1 MAEFPSFYGWN
12 LYISHI
18 FTHSSTDG
26 HRFNPCPGYCK
37 YCCNEHGG
45 YQKLF
50 LLSSVYPSSQSRDSF
65 DETDLLCLAV
75 KKRSLK
81 ESHENLKM
89 TKLRMPDYFG
99 SSSLCASLWVSKTV
113 PFSVSTFLCLFFSFL
128 SILYVFL
135 FYPFFS
141 LFDLKKLHHLLE
153 DLNVKT
159 GYYKTPRGNH
169 RQNTLWHKSKP
180 YFFGSIS

>member
-1 MAEFPSFYGWN
+1 MAEFPSFYSQN
-12 LYISHI
+12 LYILHS

-37 YCCNEHGG
+37 YGCNEHKGS
-45 YQKLF
+45 QKIF
-50 LLSSVYPSSQSRDSF
+50 LLSSLYPSSQARDSF

-99 SSSLCASLWVSKTV
+99 SSSLRVSKTA
-113 PFSVSTFLCLFFSFL
+113 PSSVSIFLCLWLFFSFYPFSMSSS
-128 SILYVFL
+128 SIFL
-135 FYPFFS
+135 FIWFEKIASFAWRP
-141 LFDLKKLHHLLE
+141 KC
-153 DLNVKT
+153 KT
-159 GYYKTPRGNH
+159 GYY
-169 RQNTLWHKSKP
+169 
-180 YFFGSIS
+180 